1 MQWESGIVATWLG
14 LIFTIGGV
22 VYAMGKQSQKIEHL
36 QEKVSDLESGVEQSR
51 QASVKLAAL
60 ETDIKY
66 LVQGMQEIKSLL
78 IKDLTGA
85 K

>member
-1 MQWESGIVATWLG
+1 MQWESGLVATWLG
-14 LIFTIGGV
+14 LLFTIGGV
-22 VYAMGKQSQKIEHL
+22 VYAMGKQSQKIENL
-36 QEKVSDLESGVEQSR
+36 KEKVQGLESEAEQSR

-78 IKDLTGA
+78 IKDLTGV